1 MARSCRGDGRE
12 PRQNLPPLGRGIPSP
27 REALPSVHSHPI
39 PAPASM
45 PGTALRIT
53 IGRARR
59 GLGSLLPGQVYVGG
73 PSPLGNPY
81 ALGRDGSRE
90 QVIDRYRRWLWAQL
104 QAPGS
109 AQERELRR
117 LLAQARS
124 GELELLCW
132 CAPLPC
138 HAEVVRSA
146 LLWLAGEEGG

>member
-1 MARSCRGDGRE
+1 MT
-12 PRQNLPPLGRGIPSP
+12 
-27 REALPSVHSHPI
+27 
-39 PAPASM
+39 APASVNS
-45 PGTALRIT
+45 PAQKIT

-59 GLGSLLPGQVYVGG
+59 GIGSLLPGQVYVGR

-90 QVIDRYRRWLWAQL
+90 QVIAQYRRWLWAQL
-104 QAPGS
+104 QSPGS
-109 AQERELRR
+109 PQERELRR
-117 LLAQARS
+117 LLGLARS

-146 LLWLAGEEGG
+146 LLWLTGQEGG

>member
-1 MARSCRGDGRE
+1 MWIIIGKAK
-12 PRQNLPPLGRGIPSP
+12 RGI
-27 REALPSVHSHPI
+27 
-39 PAPASM
+39 
-45 PGTALRIT
+45 
-53 IGRARR
+53 
-59 GLGSLLPGQVYVGG
+59 GSLLLGQAYVGRPG
-73 PSPLGNPY
+73 VLGNPFVV
-81 ALGRDGSRE
+81 GRDGSRE
-90 QVIDRYRRWLWAQL
+90 EVIAKYRRWLWAQL

>member
-1 MARSCRGDGRE
+1 
-12 PRQNLPPLGRGIPSP
+12 
-27 REALPSVHSHPI
+27 
-39 PAPASM
+39 M
-45 PGTALRIT
+45 PDTALRIT

-59 GLGSLLPGQVYVGG
+59 GLGSLLPGQVYVGR

-90 QVIDRYRRWLWAQL
+90 QVIARYRRWLWAQL

-132 CAPLPC
+132 CGPAQ
-138 HAEVVRSA
+138 
-146 LLWLAGEEGG
+146 

>member
-1 MARSCRGDGRE
+1 
-12 PRQNLPPLGRGIPSP
+12 
-27 REALPSVHSHPI
+27 
-39 PAPASM
+39 M

-59 GLGSLLPGQVYVGG
+59 GLGSLLPGQVYVGR

-90 QVIDRYRRWLWAQL
+90 QVIAQYRRWLWAQL
-104 QAPGS
+104 QAPDS
-109 AQERELRR
+109 AQERELKR
-117 LLAQARS
+117 LLAKARS

-132 CAPLPC
+132 CAPLSC

-146 LLWLAGEEGG
+146 LLWLAEGRTTTHPGFTP

>member
-1 MARSCRGDGRE
+1 MTA
-12 PRQNLPPLGRGIPSP
+12 PSSVTNS
-27 REALPSVHSHPI
+27 ALK
-39 PAPASM
+39 
-45 PGTALRIT
+45 IT

-59 GLGSLLPGQVYVGG
+59 GLGSLLPGQVYVGR

-90 QVIDRYRRWLWAQL
+90 QVIARYRRWLWAQL

>member
-1 MARSCRGDGRE
+1 MT
-12 PRQNLPPLGRGIPSP
+12 
-27 REALPSVHSHPI
+27 
-39 PAPASM
+39 APASV
-45 PGTALRIT
+45 TNSVLKIS

-59 GLGSLLPGQVYVGG
+59 GLGSLLPGQVYVGR

-90 QVIDRYRRWLWAQL
+90 QVIALYRRWLWGQL
-104 QAPGS
+104 QLPGS
-109 AQERELRR
+109 PQECELRR
-117 LLAQARS
+117 LLALARS

>member
-1 MARSCRGDGRE
+1 
-12 PRQNLPPLGRGIPSP
+12 
-27 REALPSVHSHPI
+27 
-39 PAPASM
+39 M
-45 PGTALRIT
+45 PDTALSIT
-53 IGRARR
+53 ICGAHH
-59 GLGSLLPGQVYVGG
+59 GLGSLLPGQVYVGR

-90 QVIDRYRRWLWAQL
+90 QLIDRYRRWLWAQL

-146 LLWLAGEEGG
+146 LLWMAGEEGG

>member
-1 MARSCRGDGRE
+1 MTS
-12 PRQNLPPLGRGIPSP
+12 
-27 REALPSVHSHPI
+27 
-39 PAPASM
+39 PASV
-45 PGTALRIT
+45 TNSAQKIT

-59 GLGSLLPGQVYVGG
+59 GLGSLLPGQVYVGR
-73 PSPLGNPY
+73 PSPLGNPL

-90 QVIDRYRRWLWAQL
+90 QVIAQYRCWLWGQL
-104 QAPGS
+104 QLPGS
-109 AQERELRR
+109 PQECELRR

>member
-1 MARSCRGDGRE
+1 
-12 PRQNLPPLGRGIPSP
+12 
-27 REALPSVHSHPI
+27 
-39 PAPASM
+39 M

-59 GLGSLLPGQVYVGG
+59 GLGSLLPGQVYVGR

-90 QVIDRYRRWLWAQL
+90 QVIAQYRRWLWAQL

-146 LLWLAGEEGG
+146 LLWLAGEEGGERRQPCRLRRRG

>member
-1 MARSCRGDGRE
+1 MT
-12 PRQNLPPLGRGIPSP
+12 PPPSESTSP
-27 REALPSVHSHPI
+27 LEI
-39 PAPASM
+39 
-45 PGTALRIT
+45 G

-59 GLGSLLPGQVYVGG
+59 GIGSLLPGQVYVGR

-81 ALGRDGSRE
+81 ALGRDGNRE
-90 QVIDRYRRWLWAQL
+90 QVIAKYRRWLWAQL
-104 QAPGS
+104 QSPGS
-109 AQERELRR
+109 PQECELRR